1 MPLNT
6 PVKNR
11 SILPDALAFPETSA
25 LRAGAGVYQN
35 TVNNVV
41 NNNIFIEQTT
51 VQGASEYQAA
61 NTAQHYGLAAET
73 QAAEWH
79 VAFDG
84 NGSGSLYIAHNTW
97 VPLAFLG
104 ESVVNTP
111 GAYSVSGGARFRVPH
126 SAAGV
131 WWFYGFCAVVL
142 HSAIAATRV
151 RLAIFRNNAIY
162 SIVDDMPL
170 DFINNTAITKGLVK
184 GGRHV
189 VCNGGDLIEFMIFVN
204 ANPGGSTLTHDGD
217 IWSYAGGHRVSCDT
231 GAKGGLSGQNLNF

>member
-11 SILPDALAFPETSA
+11 SILPDALAFPDSA
-25 LRAGAGVYQN
+25 GKRAGAGMYQS
-35 TVNNVV
+35 TVNNVIT
-41 NNNIFIEQTT
+41 NNIIIEQTT
-51 VQGASEYQAA
+51 VQGASEYLAA

-73 QAAEWH
+73 QAAGWH

-97 VPLAFLG
+97 VPLAFFG
-104 ESVVNTP
+104 ETVVSTS
-111 GAYSVSGGARFRVPH
+111 GGYTVSGGARYRVPH
-126 SAAGV
+126 NADGV

-162 SIVDDMPL
+162 SLIDDMPL
-170 DFINNTAITKGLVK
+170 EFFNGAAITKGLVK

-204 ANPGGSTLTHDGD
+204 AHAGVSTLTHDTN
-217 IWSYAGGHRVSCDT
+217 IWSYAGGHRVSCGT
-231 GAKGGLSGQNLNF
+231 GGKGSLSGLNLTF